1 MTAHPYITG
10 IDPCGYI
17 AGEKRSRWPD
27 FWGGN
32 QFSNRERRIRMRRRR
47 GRYRGKL
54 INVHDEHR
62 EQIRR
67 NGEKMKKI
75 FIIIGF
81 VLFVLLGVIMK
92 QSINKN
98 MVAINLYY
106 DEVKENTSPEESK
119 KQMEIYLKNHRKKYL
134 IKDIVY

>member
-1 MTAHPYITG
+1 
-10 IDPCGYI
+10 
-17 AGEKRSRWPD
+17 
-27 FWGGN
+27 
-32 QFSNRERRIRMRRRR
+32 
-47 GRYRGKL
+47 
-54 INVHDEHR
+54 
-62 EQIRR
+62 
-67 NGEKMKKI
+67 MKKI

-134 IKDIVY
+134 IKDIVSDTVSVSVKFWYGITISYLFTSEQFD